1 MDQIYLW
8 IIILFAVILILDY
21 SERLMKNK
29 KENFDNLDLQKKMS
43 SVEDTDINLGI
54 FDNNFESRSY
64 DNDSSIKQFPPYY
77 EENRLN
83 VYQPT
88 VSSNA
93 VNITSNA
100 TNGKLNFSNFGTNG
114 ITPPYVKC
122 PSCNIQFDCAN
133 YPYDMSDKN
142 GNVCTTCFEKS
153 FLDSNNMPVFAKAA
167 GKPRVCRNLK

>member
-21 SERLMKNK
+21 SERLMRNK
-29 KENFDNLDLQKKMS
+29 KENFDNLQDKMD
-43 SVEDTDINLGI
+43 SVQDTDVNLGI
-54 FDNNFESRSY
+54 FDNNFDSRSY
-64 DNDSSIKQFPPYY
+64 DDDSVKKFPPYY

-93 VNITSNA
+93 INISSTS

-114 ITPPYVKC
+114 VEPPYVKC
-122 PSCNIQFDCAN
+122 PSCSLQFDCSN
-133 YPYDMSDKN
+133 YPYEMSDKN

-153 FLDSNNMPVFAKAA
+153 FLDSNNMPVFSRAV